1 MIIDKRIIR
10 EIEKT
15 NSKISEML
23 SEIGDIQEE
32 QLSLILKEI
41 ERLKL
46 SKKKDVKKKMYSF
59 EVEKKLLD
67 GFNSF
72 SKTVSKKQS
81 FKFDFKSIKTKPFPK
96 IQRQSEED
104 FSRKNSDDVE
114 YEKVQML
121 RSISKKLDFKFEV
134 KKEIPKKEEK
144 SGFNL
149 LELFGAGGP
158 GATALKYGK
167 KYAGKALRVG
177 ITLKSLY
184 DLFGTLKDGYNE
196 YDKYKTAGN
205 DIKANDALF
214 KTFIGGSGNLMNAA
228 SGVLRDPR
236 LSILFVAVGTFLE
249 YTAEHYDE
257 IINDKTNEIMQ
268 RERKVAEL
276 QYMISKG
283 DKNNILQLRPS
294 GDYTFWEY
302 KNYKSD
308 DWEPLIDQKTK
319 KPLSMVM
326 GQNRIVPNNVGSNG
340 IQTYKLRTDSNGIV
354 DLVVKDGVAQI
365 KIGDSYSSITTR
377 EKGGNVNK
385 GKTYLVGEKGKE
397 AFVSSDRD
405 YRRKKYD
412 KDLKKVIDSFEL
424 KKAVKLFDIDF
435 SSFFSRP
442 SENKKND
449 FVVTDPFDV
458 LPKPVDKTSGPL
470 PKGWIAEDVEPVSKR
485 EIPKRWVDYHLREKG
500 KMNLDFSKVPR
511 DSKERLKMFFEQ
523 LHSEEAGYVN
533 AKHDKG
539 GATNMGVA
547 QITYDTYRDSIKQQR
562 QDVAKITKEEA
573 LAVYDKLFYKKN
585 QIDKIEDPR
594 LAYAWFVSFVG
605 NVGGAPKWKKQG
617 ISTLEELMK
626 TRKNYLFEVAEK
638 DPTQKGWL
646 KGWLGREIRMQ
657 EMFKTYKPENTLSS
671 PSISVNVVKKQTS
684 DSLNPDFYLNTFA
697 PLLSEEVNKRN

>member
-23 SEIGDIQEE
+23 SDIGDIQEE

-41 ERLKL
+41 ERLKI

-81 FKFDFKSIKTKPFPK
+81 FKFDFKSIKTNPFPK

-104 FSRKNSDDVE
+104 FSRKGLDDVE
-114 YEKVQML
+114 YEKVRML

-134 KKEIPKKEEK
+134 KKEAPKKEEK
-144 SGFNL
+144 GSGFNL
-149 LELFGAGGP
+149 LELFGAGGI

-167 KYAGKALRVG
+167 KYAGKTLRVG

-184 DLFGTLKDGYNE
+184 DLFGTIKDGYSE

-205 DIKANDALF
+205 DIKANDVLF
-214 KTFIGGSGNLMNAA
+214 RTLIGGSGNLMNAA
-228 SGVLRDPR
+228 SG
-236 LSILFVAVGTFLE
+236 ILPGPYALLFGAVGTFLE
-249 YTAEHYDE
+249 YTAEHHEE

-268 RERKVAEL
+268 RERKIIEL
-276 QYMISKG
+276 EDMVSKG
-283 DKNNILQLRPS
+283 NKNNILQLRPS

-302 KNYKSD
+302 KNYASD
-308 DWEPLIDQKTK
+308 DWEPLIDQKTR
-319 KPLSMVM
+319 KPLSMVR
-326 GQNRIVPNNVGSNG
+326 GQDRIIPNNVGNGG

-442 SENKKND
+442 SENKKKD

-458 LPKPVDKTSGPL
+458 LPKPIEKKSEPL
-470 PKGWIAEDVEPVSKR
+470 PKGWVAEDVEPVSKR
-485 EIPKRWVDYHLREKG
+485 EIPKRWVDYHLREKK
-500 KMNLDFSKVPR
+500 KMNLDFSKIPK
-511 DSKERLKMFFEQ
+511 DSKERLKMFFDQ

-547 QITYDTYRDSIKQQR
+547 QVTYDTYRDSIKQQR
-562 QDVAKITKEEA
+562 QDVAKITKDEA

-605 NVGGAPKWKKQG
+605 NVKGAPKWKKQG
-617 ISTLEELMK
+617 ITTLEGLMEA
-626 TRKNYLFEVAEK
+626 RKNYLFEITEN
-638 DPTQKGWL
+638 DSTQKGWL

-657 EMFKTYKPENTLSS
+657 EMFKTYKSENTLSS
-671 PSISVNVVKKQTS
+671 SPVSVNVVKK
-684 DSLNPDFYLNTFA
+684 DSSNSLTPDFYLNTLA
-697 PLLSEEVNKRN
+697 PLLSEEVNKRD

>member
-23 SEIGDIQEE
+23 SNIGDIQEE

-72 SKTVSKKQS
+72 SKTVSKKQT
-81 FKFDFKSIKTKPFPK
+81 FKFDFKSIKTNPFPK

-134 KKEIPKKEEK
+134 KKEIPKKEDK
-144 SGFNL
+144 GSGMNL
-149 LELFGAGGP
+149 LELFGAGGL

-167 KYAGKALRVG
+167 KYGGKVLRVG
-177 ITLKSLY
+177 MTLKSLY
-184 DLFGTLKDGYNE
+184 DLFGTIKDGYNE

-205 DIKANDALF
+205 DIKANDVLF
-214 KTFIGGSGNLMNAA
+214 RTLIGGSGNLMNAA
-228 SGVLRDPR
+228 SGILPGPYAVLFG
-236 LSILFVAVGTFLE
+236 LVGTFLE
-249 YTAEHYDE
+249 YTAEHHEE

-268 RERKVAEL
+268 RERKVIEL
-276 QYMISKG
+276 EDMISKG

-308 DWEPLIDQKTK
+308 DWEPLIDQKTR
-319 KPLSMVM
+319 KPLSMIR
-326 GQNRIVPNNVGSNG
+326 GQDRIVPNNVGNNG

-365 KIGDSYSSITTR
+365 KIGDSYSSISTR

-424 KKAVKLFDIDF
+424 KKAVKLFDINFD
-435 SSFFSRP
+435 SFFSRQEQP
-442 SENKKND
+442 KKE
-449 FVVTDPFDV
+449 FAITDPFEF
-458 LPKPVDKTSGPL
+458 LPKPVEGNVGDI
-470 PKGWIAEDVEPVSKR
+470 PKGWTADDLDSVNRR
-485 EIPKRWVDYHLREKG
+485 EVPKRWVEYHLRDKA
-500 KMNLDFSKVPR
+500 KMNLDFSKIPK
-511 DSKERLKMFFEQ
+511 DSKERLKLFFSQ
-523 LHSEEAGYVN
+523 LMSEE
-533 AKHDKG
+533 G
-539 GATNMGVA
+539 GFVDSKIDMGGRTNMGVA
-547 QITYDTYRDSIKQQR
+547 QITYDTYRDTIKQQR

-573 LAVYDKLFYKKN
+573 LDVYDKLFYKKN

-605 NVGGAPKWKKQG
+605 NSGGAPSWKKRG
-617 ISTLEELMK
+617 IATLEELME
-626 TRKNYLFEVAEK
+626 TRKNYLFKIAEK
-638 DPTQKGWL
+638 KPEQKAHL
-646 KGWLGREIRMQ
+646 KGWLGRDIRMM

-671 PSISVNVVKKQTS
+671 SSISVNVVKKQTS
-684 DSLNPDFYLNTFA
+684 DSLDQDFYLNTLA
-697 PLLSEEVNKRN
+697 PQIIEVVNQRN